1 MPAAIPVKLIGTAA
15 ASAINELL
23 FKNSRRELD
32 IFYPPETVRENGLV
46 EMVVQSIASSKN
58 FQQKKQGC
66 ENVATSLARK
76 KHSCKVLGVD
86 L

>member
-1 MPAAIPVKLIGTAA
+1 MPEAIPVKLIGTPAT
-15 ASAINELL
+15 SAINEPL

-32 IFYPPETVRENGLV
+32 MFYPPEPCVKIGLV
-46 EMVVQSIASSKN
+46 EMGEQSIASSKN
-58 FQQKKQGC
+58 FQQKKQDC
-66 ENVATSLARK
+66 EGLEIGRSTK

>member
-1 MPAAIPVKLIGTAA
+1 MPEAIPVKLIGTPA
-15 ASAINELL
+15 ASAINEPF

-32 IFYPPETVRENGLV
+32 IFFPPEPCLKSGLV

-58 FQQKKQGC
+58 FQQKKQDC
-66 ENVATSLARK
+66 EVVAIDLARK